1 MRKKINRTN
10 NTLDLHG
17 SPHKEVFGKVD
28 RFIGEHLM
36 KGTSSVVVIT
46 GNSLTMK
53 KLVQKVLDDYEMY
66 SQESIIN
73 SGKLTIDLT

>member
-1 MRKKINRTN
+1 
-10 NTLDLHG
+10 
-17 SPHKEVFGKVD
+17 
-28 RFIGEHLM
+28 M

-73 SGKLTIDLT
+73 SGQLTIDLT